1 MKDKKLTAAII
12 TAVIAYIQ
20 AEETKAPGKNNK
32 KGKLQ

>member
-20 AEETKAPGKNNK
+20 AEKTKAPGKK
-32 KGKLQ
+32 

>member
-20 AEETKAPGKNNK
+20 AEKSPKAPVK
-32 KGKLQ
+32 K